1 MTQDQTES
9 SGYSLFL
16 ENGEIFFRES
26 DLSRMQ
32 RLFDTVVDDG
42 LHFVMTSQFD
52 GPVDHYGK
60 IFLNRLKMRSG
71 LAVETFMPASTD
83 SFIARFNALLNDVSV
98 DQARGEQE
106 SHATGRIIVVN
117 DLSSADNES
126 LALLMRLISDFPGLN
141 IRLVFLVGHIP
152 PHMERV
158 LERLGS
164 KLVRW
169 EVIPPSP
176 DEQIVMRRDSMQLGL
191 EFQVERILSRINQ
204 AVTDRLEPSFDFEEN
219 QISLQLDA
227 NRALGG
233 GSEAGE
239 REAEDIKALFDDEP
253 EPRSSAGKG
262 RLLLVFILLSCIV
275 GAGASV
281 MNFEVGR
288 YVTHALSILGLDSE
302 HLSTKEGGRSVVDAA
317 YDKNI
322 EVLSTQSIPDP
333 TNEPTI
339 PKIINERFEDT
350 GEITESEVVLEETVS
365 VNSPIITSDEAALNE
380 QLGELTELID
390 EQINSFNETN
400 TGPVEPNSLEINSL
414 LVPGVESE
422 VLEDLVTS
430 DVAMIQVKNAKP
442 TSQFIQHIV
451 LASENKAS
459 EWREQQKGLDRA
471 IVVSV
476 SINNA
481 KRYAVVSGPFET
493 RADVRVYIQGMSENA
508 DYWVRTARSLQQIVA
523 KRD

>member
-106 SHATGRIIVVN
+106 SHSTGRIIVVN

-169 EVIPPSP
+169 EVVPPSP

-204 AVTDRLEPSFDFEEN
+204 AVTDRLEPTFDFGEN

-239 REAEDIKALFDDEP
+239 REAKDIKALFDDEP
-253 EPRSSAGKG
+253 EPRSSRGKG
-262 RLLLVFILLSCIV
+262 RLLLVLLLLTCIV

-281 MNFEVGR
+281 INFEVGR
-288 YVTHALSILGLDSE
+288 YVSHALSILGLDSE
-302 HLSTKEGGRSVVDAA
+302 LLSTKEEGRSVVDAA

-322 EVLSTQSIPDP
+322 EALSTQSVPDP
-333 TNEPTI
+333 LKKPINPGF
-339 PKIINERFEDT
+339 INERFEDA
-350 GEITESEVVLEETVS
+350 GEITESEPVVEETVS
-365 VNSPIITSDEAALNE
+365 VNSNMITSIESALNE
-380 QLGELTELID
+380 PSEESTELTGGLVD
-390 EQINSFNETN
+390 PFNETN
-400 TGPVEPNSLEINSL
+400 TGLTELNSSEINSAL
-414 LVPGVESE
+414 ALGVESE
-422 VLEDLVTS
+422 VLENLVTS
-430 DVAMIQVKNAKP
+430 DVATTQVENAKP
-442 TSQFIQHIV
+442 SSQFIQHIV
-451 LASENKAS
+451 LASEKRAS
-459 EWREQQKGLDRA
+459 EWREQQKGLNRA
-471 IVVSV
+471 IIVSV

-493 RADVRVYIQGMSENA
+493 RADVRAYIQGMSENA
-508 DYWVRTARSLQQIVA
+508 DYWVRTARSLQQIVTA
-523 KRD
+523 GD